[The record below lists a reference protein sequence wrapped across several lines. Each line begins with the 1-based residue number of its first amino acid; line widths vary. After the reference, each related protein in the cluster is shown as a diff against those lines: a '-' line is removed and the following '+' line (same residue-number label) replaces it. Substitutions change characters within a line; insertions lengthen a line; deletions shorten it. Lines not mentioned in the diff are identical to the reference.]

1 MSRDNAL
8 EILECRYCS
17 CYFEIFLRNIDDS
30 VNYCPNCGEQISGSY
45 SLEDDEDEDDDEG
58 RDLYNET
65 NRLWSD

>member
-1 MSRDNAL
+1 M
-8 EILECRYCS
+8 
-17 CYFEIFLRNIDDS
+17 
-30 VNYCPNCGEQISGSY
+30 NYCPNCGEQISGSY

>member
-45 SLEDDEDEDDDEG
+45 SLEDDEDDDEG

>member
-45 SLEDDEDEDDDEG
+45 ALEDDVDEDDDEG